1 MNINKEYIEGLSPCA
16 DRLQNYLN
24 HYAEWSGS
32 LSEFLDLDKITRKD
46 KMWVFVR
53 SVSTDFKRRFAIEVT
68 ESVLHIFEQ
77 KYPNDKRPREA
88 IVAAK
93 LFLDGALS
101 RKADAAAAADAAAY
115 AAADAAHAAAADAAA
130 YAADAAAAAAH
141 AAAADA
147 AYAAAYAAAWAASA
161 A

>member
-1 MNINKEYIEGLSPCA
+1 MNIDKEYIEGLSPCA

-24 HYAEWSGS
+24 NYAEWSGS
-32 LSEFLDLDKITRKD
+32 LLEFLDLDKITRKD

-93 LFLDGALS
+93 LFLNGALS
-101 RKADAAAAADAAAY
+101 RKAAAAGAAAAGA
-115 AAADAAHAAAADAAA
+115 
-130 YAADAAAAAAH
+130 

-147 AYAAAYAAAWAASA
+147 AYAAAYTADAAYAAAHAAGDQKSMDYQLNLIKKYA
-161 A
+161 ELK

>member
-101 RKADAAAAADAAAY
+101 RKADAAAAA
-115 AAADAAHAAAADAAA
+115 HAAP
-130 YAADAAAAAAH
+130 
-141 AAAADA
+141 
-147 AYAAAYAAAWAASA
+147 AASA
-161 A
+161 DLSFPFNQFPAHFIKSGSL